1 MFEIKNRD
9 GESRISLFLLL
20 IIILSYVLGFY
31 LNEDSAG
38 GGKMDY
44 MAHEWGTIQLF
55 AKNNL
60 SQALDSMLYES
71 SRTPLFYILN
81 KYNPLASEIEQFRL
95 TCFLFSAI
103 TPFLLYSALKINFPF
118 NISFLNSS
126 FGTPLSKHW

>member
-38 GGKMDY
+38 GGKIDY
-44 MAHEWGTIQLF
+44 IDHEWGTIQLF

-60 SQALDSMLYES
+60 SEALDSALYES

-81 KYNPLASEIEQFRL
+81 KYNPLANEIEQLRFSW
-95 TCFLFSAI
+95 FLFSAI
-103 TPFLLYSALKINFPF
+103 TPFLLYSALKINFPKEYNKNYIF
-118 NISFLNSS
+118 VF
-126 FGTPLSKHW
+126 